1 MAKESIIEECREE
14 LEDMIKG
21 MIREEVDE
29 DIKYLTAIEVE
40 KEDLDIARID
50 LKTVVE
56 MILDH
61 LKLEV
66 THRKEIVLTKLEKK
80 GGNDAA

>member
-40 KEDLDIARID
+40 KEDLNIARID

-66 THRKEIVLTKLEKK
+66 THRKEFVLAKLEKK